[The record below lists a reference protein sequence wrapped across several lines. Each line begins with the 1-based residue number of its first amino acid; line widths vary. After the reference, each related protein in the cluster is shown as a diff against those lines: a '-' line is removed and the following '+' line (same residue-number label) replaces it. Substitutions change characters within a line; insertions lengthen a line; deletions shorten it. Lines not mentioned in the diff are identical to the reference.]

1 MTEAIVRRTVRVL
14 LGMNGIV
21 PGRMTPRRWAAIL
34 GSFAAYATLLAPRP
48 LPSLAGAYFATATLL
63 HYAYLFGMFG
73 DGGWARR
80 LRERR
85 GDEQGYLVHEGWM
98 ALAFCH
104 NALSTG
110 FICVATS
117 GALRATPVTGVLAAA
132 LIVAG
137 LVVKV
142 WATLIVGLD
151 AYYYRDLFLE
161 RAGGSFERRGPYRW
175 LRNPMYTVGHLQAY
189 GLALWYGS
197 VWGLAAVAINQA
209 LVLWFNAVV
218 EQPHLRRVHADKG
231 DRGDGSPPSP
241 SSPSPLR

>member
-1 MTEAIVRRTVRVL
+1 MNQPEQREKPHGLVRRTVLVL

-21 PGRMTPRRWAAIL
+21 PGRMTLGRWAAIL
-34 GSFAAYATLLAPRP
+34 GSFAAYFTLLAPRP
-48 LPSLAGAYFATATLL
+48 LPSLAAAYFATATLM
-63 HYAYLFGMFG
+63 HYAYLFGMFA

-80 LRERR
+80 LRAHR
-85 GDEQGYLVHEGWM
+85 GDEPGYLVHEGWM

-117 GALRATPVTGVLAAA
+117 GALPATPVVRVMAAA

-137 LVVKV
+137 LGVKV

-161 RAGGSFERRGPYRW
+161 RAGGSFERRGPYRR

-197 VWGLAAVAINQA
+197 VWGLVAVAVNQA

-218 EQPHLRRVHADKG
+218 EQPHLRRIHGA
-231 DRGDGSPPSP
+231 
-241 SSPSPLR
+241 